1 MAIRKPLVWNG
12 TMVEQLQ
19 SGDTIEVPSTG
30 VDVVNLEASVALALG
45 DVVYVSAA
53 GAVAKSQANAA
64 GTAKV
69 IGMARAAIESAA
81 TGPIQTDG
89 ILSGLTGLTAG
100 LPYYLSAD
108 TAGTMVT
115 TAPSES
121 GKFVT
126 KLGTAIS
133 TTELE
138 ISIREPIKL

>member
-69 IGMARAAIESAA
+69 IGLARAAIEANA
-81 TGPIQTDG
+81 TGEIQTDG
-89 ILSGLTGLTAG
+89 ILSGLTALTAG
-100 LPYYLSAD
+100 STYYLSTD
-108 TAGTMVT
+108 TAGAMVT
-115 TAPSES
+115 AAPSET
-121 GKFVT
+121 GKFIV

>member
-53 GAVAKSQANAA
+53 STVAKSQANAA

-69 IGMARAAIESAA
+69 IGLARAAIEANA
-81 TGPIQTDG
+81 TGEIQTDG
-89 ILSGLTGLTAG
+89 ILSGLTALTAG
-100 LPYYLSAD
+100 STYYLSAD
-108 TAGTMVT
+108 TAGTMIT
-115 TAPSES
+115 AAPSET
-121 GKFVT
+121 GKFIV

>member
-19 SGDTIEVPSTG
+19 SGDSIEVPSTG

-53 GAVAKSQANAA
+53 STVAKSQANAA

-69 IGMARAAIESAA
+69 IGLARAAIEANA
-81 TGPIQTDG
+81 TGEIQTDG
-89 ILSGLTGLTAG
+89 ILSGLTALTAG
-100 LPYYLSAD
+100 STYYLSAD
-108 TAGTMVT
+108 TAGAMVT
-115 TAPSES
+115 AAPSET
-121 GKFVT
+121 GKFIV